1 MKLVSLE
8 EMGTGQVVRK
18 EIQCAFNFVWKIMF
32 SSMLLNIGLSL
43 PHKSSTSNYC
53 PNALLK
59 LCFWPLFWNLL
70 RLLPSPDLCSLK
82 FEVKWSEVAQSCP
95 TLCDPMDC
103 SLPGFFCPWIFPGNS
118 TGVGCHFLLQG
129 ILHCRQ
135 MLYPLSHQGSPLWS
149 LLPPN
154 HRTHIPWG
162 CKVFFWSR
170 VTQYLYW
177 APKTSWH
184 GIKCLSSSAILPLH
198 YVLIS

>member
-1 MKLVSLE
+1 MKNNVQFHVVEHRSVVATWILYFKLLSECFIKTLLLAFVLESVTFVAISWSLFSE
-8 EMGTGQVVRK
+8 
-18 EIQCAFNFVWKIMF
+18 VW
-32 SSMLLNIGLSL
+32 S
-43 PHKSSTSNYC
+43 
-53 PNALLK
+53 
-59 LCFWPLFWNLL
+59 
-70 RLLPSPDLCSLK
+70 
-82 FEVKWSEVAQSCP
+82 EVKWSEVAQSCP

>member
-18 EIQCAFNFVWKIMF
+18 EIQRAFNFVWKIMF

-82 FEVKWSEVAQSCP
+82 FEVKWSEVKLLSPVRLFAIPWTVVYQAS
-95 TLCDPMDC
+95 
-103 SLPGFFCPWIFPGNS
+103 SVHGFFQATVLEWVAISFSRGSCIAGRCFTLWATREALSEVYFLQTTGHIFHEVVRSSFG
-118 TGVGCHFLLQG
+118 
-129 ILHCRQ
+129 
-135 MLYPLSHQGSPLWS
+135 QGSLNIYTEHQKHPDM
-149 LLPPN
+149 
-154 HRTHIPWG
+154 
-162 CKVFFWSR
+162 
-170 VTQYLYW
+170 
-177 APKTSWH
+177 A
-184 GIKCLSSSAILPLH
+184 
-198 YVLIS
+198 